1 MYTILQIVQLL
12 SIKGKSREGSKEKAY
27 QKLKQGFKQRE
38 IDVNICRQVF
48 LDVSGVAEEEWAPA
62 SAGS

>member
-1 MYTILQIVQLL
+1 MYAIPQIVQLL
-12 SIKGKSREGSKEKAY
+12 SIKGKSSEGSKEKAF

-38 IDVNICRQVF
+38 IDVNICRQFF

-62 SAGS
+62 